1 MSSNVWKVI
10 YQTIVR
16 MNRTL
21 SNGRRKCQYADTLIV
36 AMYIWSVMHDRP
48 RCWAAERSSYY
59 GPFRPRR
66 LPSRSQFERRLAAP
80 RGQALWEAT
89 WKELARSEE
98 SSPVSCMDGR
108 ALTVG
113 PYSQDRDAGK
123 GFVSNHFAKGYKLH
137 AITKQCGKT
146 TAWRVKPLNV
156 CEKNVAEDLIP
167 EAKPQGLLLADGY
180 YDSGPLYELALC
192 GGALLLTPFNKNAGR
207 GHRPQFEARVLAI
220 RAWKHGGKN
229 LYRLRTDIERR
240 FSQHSSFGGGLAPL
254 PPWVRGL
261 HRVTQWVGTKLMI
274 YHVRLTL
281 HEAAA

>member
-1 MSSNVWKVI
+1 MSSHVWKVI

-21 SNGRRKCQYADTLIV
+21 SNDRRKCQYSDTLVV

-80 RGQALWEAT
+80 RGQALLEAT
-89 WKELARSEE
+89 GKELAGSEPP
-98 SSPVSCMDGR
+98 SPVSCMDGR

-113 PYSQDRDAGK
+113 AYSQDRDAGK
-123 GFVSNHFAKGYKLH
+123 GLVSNHFAKGYKLH

-146 TAWRVKPLNV
+146 AAWRVKPLNV
-156 CEKNVAEDLIP
+156 CEKNVAAELIP
-167 EAKPQGLLLADGY
+167 EAGPRGVLLADGN
-180 YDSGPLYELALC
+180 YDSGPLYDLALL
-192 GGALLLTPFNKNAGR
+192 GGALLLTPFKKNAGC
-207 GHRPQFEARVLAI
+207 GHREQSEARLLGI
-220 RAWKHGGKN
+220 RAWKSGGKT
-229 LYRLRTDIERR
+229 LYKLRTDIERR

-261 HRVTQWVGTKLMI
+261 RRVTQWVGTKLMI
-274 YHVRLTL
+274 YHVRLAL
-281 HEAAA
+281 REAAA